1 MSASNSAKQ
10 AKARDLRHRV
20 LTCLHKL
27 SDRDTHSAAALEL
40 ESIARALSAD
50 ALPSFISSVSA
61 TDSSDKSPVRR
72 QCLKL
77 VSILSESHGNSLSPY
92 LSKILSSVVRRLRDA
107 DSSVRAACVAASL
120 SLSSHVT
127 SPPFASLIKPFVES
141 LFTEQDSSAQ
151 TGAALCLA
159 AAIEGSRSPDAASL
173 RRLLPRIEKLA
184 RSDCFKAKPALLA
197 LVGSVVAVEG
207 VLRVGAGNVVW
218 NLINLLV
225 DFLSSDDWAAR
236 KAAAEALAK
245 IAAVEK
251 DSLSEYK
258 ASCLKTFEAKRFDKV
273 KAARETMN
281 QMIEAW
287 NEIPDLPEE
296 FSPVLESEASS
307 KRRIHDFPLLFTTV
321 TVSYSSFQMLGIVIL
336 FICAVDLVSRLVREN
351 ASDGRYPPVSKTP
364 CSVGSNTLLSRRR
377 SPLDSPATRTPHAD
391 GSPASTARKRSP
403 FGSNVKKTGPAMF
416 QKLDRK
422 KPSDLKVEI
431 VTPAGCCGV
440 ELSDGKGEPAM
451 ETSEGEKAFEKSGI
465 QRALFKENNGKHN
478 KLGFF
483 RSASR
488 VVPCGDTSVVVS
500 NETGD
505 ICRNQKECDDLSLIR
520 NQLLQIESQQSN
532 LMDMLQKFIGS
543 SQKGMNSLEARVH
556 GLELALDEIS
566 FDLAVSTGRMSQ
578 NGAAGAMCCKI
589 PGTDFLSS
597 KLWRKAGSRS
607 SAPRLPASSGGNP
620 SMEHR
625 RFLQGR
631 NALVIN
637 PLANIP
643 SGSPGLPEV
652 SSSGAVYNRT
662 A

>member
-27 SDRDTHSAAALEL
+27 SDRDTHSAAASEL

-127 SPPFASLIKPFVES
+127 SPPFASLIKPFAES

-218 NLINLLV
+218 NLLNLLV

-251 DSLSEYK
+251 ESLSEYK

-296 FSPVLESEASS
+296 FSPVPESEASS
-307 KRRIHDFPLLFTTV
+307 K
-321 TVSYSSFQMLGIVIL
+321 Q
-336 FICAVDLVSRLVREN
+336 N

-403 FGSNVKKTGPAMF
+403 LGSNVKKTGPAMF

-431 VTPAGCCGV
+431 VTPAGCYGM
-440 ELSDGKGEPAM
+440 ESSDGKGEHAM
-451 ETSEGEKAFEKSGI
+451 ETSEGEKKAFEKSGI
-465 QRALFKENNGKHN
+465 KRALFKENNGKH

-483 RSASR
+483 RGVSR
-488 VVPCGDTSVVVS
+488 VVPCGDTSIVVS

-532 LMDMLQKFIGS
+532 LMDMLQNFIGS
-543 SQKGMNSLEARVH
+543 SQKGMTSLEARVH

-631 NALVIN
+631 HALVKN

-643 SGSPGLPEV
+643 SGSPGIPEV
-652 SSSGAVYNRT
+652 SSTGAVYNST

>member
-10 AKARDLRHRV
+10 AKARDLKHRV

-27 SDRDTHSAAALEL
+27 SDRDTHSTAASEL
-40 ESIARALSAD
+40 ESIAKTLPAD

-77 VSILSESHGNSLSPY
+77 VSILSEHHGNSLSPY
-92 LSKILSSVVRRLRDA
+92 LSKVLSAVVRRLRDP
-107 DSSVRAACVAASL
+107 DSSVRSACVAASL

-127 SPPFASLIKPFVES
+127 CPPFTSMIKPFVEA
-141 LFTEQDSSAQ
+141 LFTEQDPSAQ

-159 AAIEGSRSPDAASL
+159 AVIEGSRNPDAGSL

-184 RSDCFKAKPALLA
+184 KCESFKAKPAVLA

-207 VLRVGAGNVVW
+207 VLRGGGKNVVR
-218 NLINLLV
+218 NLLSCLV
-225 DFLSSDDWAAR
+225 EFLSSEDWAAR
-236 KAAAEALAK
+236 KAAAEALMK

-251 DSLSEYK
+251 ESLSEYK

-281 QMIEAW
+281 QMIESW
-287 NEIPDLPEE
+287 MEIPDLPEE
-296 FSPVLESEASS
+296 FSPVPESEASS
-307 KRRIHDFPLLFTTV
+307 K
-321 TVSYSSFQMLGIVIL
+321 Q
-336 FICAVDLVSRLVREN
+336 N
-351 ASDGRYPPVSKTP
+351 ASDGRYPPGSRTS
-364 CSVGSNTLLSRRR
+364 CSVGSNTLQARRR
-377 SPLDSPATRTPHAD
+377 SPLDNLATRTPHAD

-403 FGSNVKKTGPAMF
+403 LGSNIKKTGPAMF
-416 QKLDRK
+416 QKFDRK
-422 KPSDLKVEI
+422 KPSDMKVQV
-431 VTPAGCCGV
+431 VTPAGCYGL
-440 ELSDGKGEPAM
+440 EFSDDKDEHVL
-451 ETSEGEKAFEKSGI
+451 ETSEGEKKAFEKSGI
-465 QRALFKENNGKHN
+465 KRALFKENNGKQ

-483 RSASR
+483 RGGSR

-505 ICRNQKECDDLSLIR
+505 ICRNQKECEDLSLIR
-520 NQLLQIESQQSN
+520 KQLLQIENQQSN
-532 LMDMLQKFIGS
+532 LLDMLQKFIGS
-543 SQKGMNSLEARVH
+543 SQKGLHSLEARVH

-578 NGAAGAMCCKI
+578 NGGAGAMCCKL

-597 KLWRKAGSRS
+597 KLWRKASRS
-607 SAPRLPASSGGNP
+607 STSRLPASGGNP
-620 SMEHR
+620 SVFGDSKGIPQENR
-625 RFLQGR
+625 RFLQGGR
-631 NALVIN
+631 ALIMN
-637 PLANIP
+637 PLAKIP
-643 SGSPGLPEV
+643 SGSLGFPEV
-652 SSSGAVYNRT
+652 SSSGAVNNST

>member
-307 KRRIHDFPLLFTTV
+307 K
-321 TVSYSSFQMLGIVIL
+321 Q
-336 FICAVDLVSRLVREN
+336 N

>member
-10 AKARDLRHRV
+10 AKARDMKQRV

-27 SDRDTHSAAALEL
+27 ADRDTHSAAASEL
-40 ESIARALSAD
+40 ESIARTLPAD
-50 ALPSFISSVSA
+50 ALPSFISSVAA
-61 TDSSDKSPVRR
+61 TDASDKSPVRR
-72 QCLKL
+72 QCLRL
-77 VSILSESHGNSLSPY
+77 VSILSEHHGNSLSPY
-92 LSKILSSVVRRLRDA
+92 LSKILSAVVRRLRDA
-107 DSSVRAACVAASL
+107 DSSVRSACVAASL

-127 SPPFASLIKPFVES
+127 SPPFASVIKPFVES
-141 LFTEQDSSAQ
+141 LFTEQETNAQ

-159 AAIEGSRSPDAASL
+159 AAIEGSRNPDAASL

-184 RSDCFKAKPALLA
+184 KSESFKAKPALLA
-197 LVGSVVAVEG
+197 LVGSLVAVDG
-207 VLRVGAGNVVW
+207 VLRGGGRNVVW
-218 NLINLLV
+218 NLLNLLV

-236 KAAAEALAK
+236 KAAAEALVK
-245 IAAVEK
+245 IAAVESE
-251 DSLSEYK
+251 SLSEYK

-287 NEIPDLPEE
+287 KEIPDLPDE
-296 FSPVLESEASS
+296 FSPLPESEASS
-307 KRRIHDFPLLFTTV
+307 K
-321 TVSYSSFQMLGIVIL
+321 Q
-336 FICAVDLVSRLVREN
+336 N
-351 ASDGRYPPVSKTP
+351 ASDGCYPPVSKTA
-364 CSVGSNTLLSRRR
+364 CSVGSNNLLARRR
-377 SPLDSPATRTPHAD
+377 SPLDTPATRTPRAD

-403 FGSNVKKTGPAMF
+403 LGSNVRNTGPAMF

-431 VTPAGCCGV
+431 VTPAGCYGV
-440 ELSDGKGEPAM
+440 ELSDGKGDHVM
-451 ETSEGEKAFEKSGI
+451 ETSEGEKKAFEKSGI
-465 QRALFKENNGKHN
+465 KRALFKENNGKQH

-483 RSASR
+483 RGGSR

-505 ICRNQKECDDLSLIR
+505 ICRNHRECDDLSLIR
-520 NQLLQIESQQSN
+520 TQLLQIESQQSN

-543 SQKGMNSLEARVH
+543 SQKGLNSLEARVH

-578 NGAAGAMCCKI
+578 NGAAGAMCCKL

-607 SAPRLPASSGGNP
+607 STSRLPAASNGNP
-620 SMEHR
+620 SVFGNGQGFPMEHR

-631 NALVIN
+631 HALVMN
-637 PLANIP
+637 PLAKIP
-643 SGSPGLPEV
+643 SGSPALPEV
-652 SSSGAVYNRT
+652 SSSGLVYNST